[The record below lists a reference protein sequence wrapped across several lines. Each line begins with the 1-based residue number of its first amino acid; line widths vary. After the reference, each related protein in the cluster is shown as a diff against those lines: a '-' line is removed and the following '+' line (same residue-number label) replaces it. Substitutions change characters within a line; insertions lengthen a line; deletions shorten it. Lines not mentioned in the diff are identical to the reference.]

1 MMLLEKQLAGT
12 DLTKYVKSKRE
23 QFAKEICLYRKFKTK
38 IALKRITVWEGEF
51 TTSTATWYFDE
62 SMRYLT
68 NGVTLLSENFIKYL
82 EKYKDIEP
90 IEPEDIK
97 LMRGVRKNK
106 GVRGKKVTHNAPSF
120 KKEQSEQNSVP
131 MIEKFNYGIKFN
143 GCCMISFNNE
153 QEQQMFIKGLEMAS
167 IIKDYTKIHIKS
179 DAIEE
184 IKE

>member
-1 MMLLEKQLAGT
+1 MLLEKQLAST

-23 QFAKEICLYRKFKTK
+23 QFAREICLYRRFKTK
-38 IALKRITVWEGEF
+38 IALKRITCWEGEF
-51 TTSTATWYFDE
+51 TLSTATWYFDE

-97 LMRGVRKNK
+97 FIRCIRRNK
-106 GVRGKKVTHNAPSF
+106 GTKSKKVTHYAPEL
-120 KKEQSEQNSVP
+120 KAKCKQNILIP
-131 MIEKFNYGIKFN
+131 TTEKFCYGIKFN
-143 GCCMISFNNE
+143 GCCMITFNTEAE
-153 QEQQMFIKGLEMAS
+153 QNMFIKGLEMS
-167 IIKDYTKIHIKS
+167 KIIKDYTKIHINPN
-179 DAIEE
+179 AIEE